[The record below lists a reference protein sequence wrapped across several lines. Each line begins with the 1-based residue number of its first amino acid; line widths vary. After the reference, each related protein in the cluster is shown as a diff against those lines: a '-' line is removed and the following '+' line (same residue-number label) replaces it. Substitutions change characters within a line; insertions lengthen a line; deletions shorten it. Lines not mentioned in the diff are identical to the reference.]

1 MKRIASVLLGSLMLL
16 SACSDSEHSKPMS
29 REVSS
34 LPEPESL
41 AVDEAYPERLVNIA
55 YAQLSKSVE
64 AAQALQS
71 SAAAL
76 RKNATPER
84 LEEARGH
91 WRASYSAYLSSLAA
105 SDIPVREPSEW
116 FAAKLTRRH
125 LAQQINSWPIEPGYI
140 DYLEGYPF
148 TGIVND
154 TTLVIDR
161 DSLLAQHQFSDATY
175 VSVGYHAIEFILW
188 GEHGQRPASDF
199 DSTTAAK
206 PEEDDSSPVAH
217 QQRRGDYLAT
227 LTDILIAD
235 LQRLQMRW
243 APSPEAQGYYAQLLS
258 AATPTETLQAS
269 LLTVNRIIE
278 QDLLQNYLTDTGSS
292 PFSGGT
298 PADVEAILRG
308 IRQVLI
314 SEDGTSGLQPL
325 LTARKQ
331 EKDLTLLA
339 EVIAQTSA
347 DTACIAGWQTAVSY
361 LEGQSAC
368 RRQMLDLLITLKQI
382 NDQLGLKIPAS
393 G

>member
-41 AVDEAYPERLVNIA
+41 AVDEAYPERLINIA

-71 SAAAL
+71 SAEAL

-84 LEEARGH
+84 LAEARNH

-125 LAQQINSWPIEPGYI
+125 LAEQINSWPVEPGYI

-161 DSLLAQHQFSDATY
+161 ESLLAQHQFSDVTY
-175 VSVGYHAIEFILW
+175 VSVGYHAIEFVLW
-188 GEHGQRPASDF
+188 GENGQRPASDF
-199 DSTTAAK
+199 DMNAAK
-206 PEEDDSSPVAH
+206 PEEGDSSPVAH
-217 QQRRGDYLAT
+217 HERRGDYLTT
-227 LTDILIAD
+227 LVGILIAD

-243 APSPEAQGYYAQLLS
+243 TPSPEAQGYYAQLLS

-298 PADVEAILRG
+298 PVDVEAIMRG

-314 SEDGTSGLQPL
+314 SEDGASGLQPL

-339 EVIAQTSA
+339 EVITLTSA

-368 RRQMLDLLITLKQI
+368 RQQMLDLLITLKQI
-382 NDQLGLKIPAS
+382 NDQLGLQIPAS

>member
-1 MKRIASVLLGSLMLL
+1 MKRIVSVLLGSLMLL
-16 SACSDSEHSKPMS
+16 SACTDGEHNKPMS
-29 REVSS
+29 TEVSS
-34 LPEPESL
+34 LPEPASL
-41 AVDEAYPERLVNIA
+41 AVDETYSERLTNIA

-71 SAAAL
+71 STAAL

-84 LEEARGH
+84 LNEARGH

-116 FAAKLTRRH
+116 FAAKLTRHH
-125 LAQQINSWPIEPGYI
+125 LAQQLNSWPIEPGYI
-140 DYLEGYPF
+140 DYLSGYPF

-154 TTLVIDR
+154 TTLTIDR
-161 DSLLAQHQFSDATY
+161 ESLLAQHQFSDATY

-188 GEHGQRPASDF
+188 GESGQRPASDF
-199 DSTTAAK
+199 DINAAK
-206 PEEDDSSPVAH
+206 PEENDSSPVAH

-227 LTDILIAD
+227 LADILIAD

-243 APSPEAQGYYAQLLS
+243 APSPEARGYYAQLLS
-258 AATPTETLQAS
+258 AATPAETLQAS

-278 QDLLQNYLTDTGSS
+278 QDLLQNYLTDVGSS

-298 PADVEAILRG
+298 PVDVEAILRG

-331 EKDLTLLA
+331 EKDLALLA
-339 EVIAQTSA
+339 EVITLTSA
-347 DTACIAGWQTAVSY
+347 DTACIAGWQAAASY
-361 LEGQSAC
+361 PDGQSQC
-368 RRQMLDLLITLKQI
+368 RQQMLELLIALKQI
-382 NDQLGLKIPAS
+382 NDQLGLQIPAS

>member
-1 MKRIASVLLGSLMLL
+1 MKRVASVLLGSLMLL
-16 SACSDSEHSKPMS
+16 SACTDGEHNKPMS
-29 REVSS
+29 TEVSS
-34 LPEPESL
+34 LPEPASL
-41 AVDEAYPERLVNIA
+41 GVDEAYSERLINIA

-71 SAAAL
+71 STVAL

-84 LEEARGH
+84 LNEARGH

-125 LAQQINSWPIEPGYI
+125 LAQQLNSWPIEPGYI

-154 TTLVIDR
+154 TTLTIDR
-161 DSLLAQHQFSDATY
+161 ESLLAQHQFSDATY

-188 GEHGQRPASDF
+188 GENGQRPASDF
-199 DSTTAAK
+199 DINATK
-206 PEEDDSSPVAH
+206 PEEGDTSPVTH

-227 LTDILIAD
+227 LADILIAD

-243 APSPEAQGYYAQLLS
+243 APSPEARGYYAQLLS
-258 AATPTETLQAS
+258 TVTPAETLQAS

-278 QDLLQNYLTDTGSS
+278 QDLLQNYLTDVGSS

-298 PADVEAILRG
+298 PVDVEAIMRG

-314 SEDGTSGLQPL
+314 SEDGASGLQPL

-339 EVIAQTSA
+339 EVITLTSA

-368 RRQMLDLLITLKQI
+368 RQQMLDLLITLKQI
-382 NDQLGLKIPAS
+382 NDQLGLQIPAS
-393 G
+393 S

>member
-1 MKRIASVLLGSLMLL
+1 MKRVASVLLGSLMLL
-16 SACSDSEHSKPMS
+16 SACTDGEHNKPMS
-29 REVSS
+29 TEVSS
-34 LPEPESL
+34 LPEPASL
-41 AVDEAYPERLVNIA
+41 GVDEAYSERLINIA

-71 SAAAL
+71 STVAL

-84 LEEARGH
+84 LNEARGH

-125 LAQQINSWPIEPGYI
+125 LAQQLNSWPIEPGYI

-154 TTLVIDR
+154 TTLTIDR
-161 DSLLAQHQFSDATY
+161 ESLLAQHQFSDATY

-188 GEHGQRPASDF
+188 GENGQRPASDF
-199 DSTTAAK
+199 DINATK
-206 PEEDDSSPVAH
+206 PEAGDTSPVTH

-227 LTDILIAD
+227 LADILIAD

-243 APSPEAQGYYAQLLS
+243 APSPEARGYYAQLLS
-258 AATPTETLQAS
+258 TVTPAETLQAS

-278 QDLLQNYLTDTGSS
+278 QDLLQNYLTDVGSS

-298 PADVEAILRG
+298 PVDVEAIMRG

-314 SEDGTSGLQPL
+314 SEDGASGLQPL

-339 EVIAQTSA
+339 EVITLTSA

-368 RRQMLDLLITLKQI
+368 RQQMLDLLITLKQI
-382 NDQLGLKIPAS
+382 NDQLGLQIPAS
-393 G
+393 S

>member
-41 AVDEAYPERLVNIA
+41 AVDEAYPERLINIA

-199 DSTTAAK
+199 DSTAAK

-243 APSPEAQGYYAQLLS
+243 APSPEA
-258 AATPTETLQAS
+258 
-269 LLTVNRIIE
+269 
-278 QDLLQNYLTDTGSS
+278 
-292 PFSGGT
+292 
-298 PADVEAILRG
+298 
-308 IRQVLI
+308 
-314 SEDGTSGLQPL
+314 
-325 LTARKQ
+325 
-331 EKDLTLLA
+331 
-339 EVIAQTSA
+339 
-347 DTACIAGWQTAVSY
+347 
-361 LEGQSAC
+361 
-368 RRQMLDLLITLKQI
+368 
-382 NDQLGLKIPAS
+382 
-393 G
+393 